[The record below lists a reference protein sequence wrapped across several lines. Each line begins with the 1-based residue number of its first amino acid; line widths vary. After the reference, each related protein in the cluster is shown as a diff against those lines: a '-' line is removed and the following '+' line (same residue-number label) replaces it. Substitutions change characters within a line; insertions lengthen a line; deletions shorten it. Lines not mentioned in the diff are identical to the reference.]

1 MKSLKNLL
9 SKKLPERLA
18 SKKMVLDD
26 KTVFYV
32 FKKVI
37 QEQFGNLGVENF
49 QADYFSGK
57 TIFIRC
63 QSSAWASELWLNK
76 NKIIRLINKELG
88 EDIIEEIKSK

>member
-9 SKKLPERLA
+9 TKKFPGKGKI
-18 SKKMVLDD
+18 KKAALDD
-26 KTVFYV
+26 QTVFYV

-37 QEQFGNLGVENF
+37 QSEFGNLGMENF
-49 QADYFSGK
+49 QPNYFSGK

-76 NKIIRLINKELG
+76 SKIIRLINKELG
-88 EDIIEEIKSK
+88 ENSIEEIKTK